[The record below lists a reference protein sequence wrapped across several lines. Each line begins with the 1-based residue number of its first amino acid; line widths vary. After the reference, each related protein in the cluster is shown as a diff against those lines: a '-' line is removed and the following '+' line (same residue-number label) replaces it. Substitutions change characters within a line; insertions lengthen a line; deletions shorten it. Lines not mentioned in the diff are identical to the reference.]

1 METPES
7 HITTEVIRFIE
18 QMTFDELPAEVLR
31 IGKRC
36 VLDGLA
42 VILAG
47 SQQQCTHI
55 VRDFSLKNGQA
66 AESTAF
72 GNEPLKLPA
81 IFAALVNGT
90 AGHAMDWDD
99 TQLSTT
105 PDRTFGL
112 LTHPT
117 LPPLVASL
125 AVAET
130 LDSVSGK
137 EFMTAF
143 LTGFD
148 VECKIAEAIHPQH
161 YEQGF
166 HTSATVGTFGA
177 ATAAAKLLGLNTG
190 QLRHML
196 GIAASMASGIRVN
209 FGTMTKPLHVG
220 RAAQNG
226 VSAALLACSG
236 FEADPSSLDGSWGFF
251 QVFGGGLDRERII
264 GKLGN
269 PHAIV
274 EPGVS
279 IKPYP
284 CGCLTHPSMDAM
296 RTVVLENNL
305 KPDDIDEVVL
315 YAGHNILNPIRY
327 TTAEDELQAKFCMPF
342 LLAAIVISR
351 RAGFREFTP
360 KFVRSS
366 EVQALMQRIRT
377 EFDPTIEAKG
387 YDKMRSRIK
396 VMLSN
401 GRELVREAD
410 ECYRGGPQNPL
421 SDDELIEKFTDC
433 TQSILS
439 QATREAIIEAVFE
452 LENLADVKRL
462 INLAAT
468 TVQEKWSGLHSRQI

>member
-1 METPES
+1 MQTPEG
-7 HITTEVIRFIE
+7 HITMEVARFIE
-18 QMTFDELPAEVLR
+18 QMTFDKLPAEVLR

-47 SQQQCTHI
+47 SQQQCTQI
-55 VRDFSLKNGQA
+55 VRDFSLKNGQV

-72 GNEPLKLPA
+72 GHEPVKLPA
-81 IFAALVNGT
+81 MFAALVNGT

-105 PDRTFGL
+105 PDRIFGL

-117 LPPLVASL
+117 VPPLVAAL

-130 LDSVSGK
+130 RDAVSGK

-143 LTGFD
+143 LTGFE
-148 VECKIAEAIHPQH
+148 VECKIAEAIFPEH
-161 YEQGF
+161 YAKGF
-166 HTSATVGTFGA
+166 HTSGTVGTFGA
-177 ATAAAKLLGLNTG
+177 AVAAAKLLGLNADR
-190 QLRHML
+190 LRHML
-196 GIAASMASGIRVN
+196 GITASMASGIRAN

-226 VSAALLACSG
+226 VSAALLAHGG
-236 FEADPSSLDGSWGFF
+236 FEADPNALDGPWGFF
-251 QVFGGGLDRERII
+251 QVFGRGFDAERIA

-269 PHAIV
+269 PHTIV

-305 KPDDIDEVVL
+305 KPDDIKEVVL
-315 YAGHNILNPIRY
+315 YAGYNILNPIRY
-327 TTAEDELQAKFCMPF
+327 PTAEDELQAKFCMPF
-342 LLAAIVISR
+342 LLAAIVISHK
-351 RAGFREFTP
+351 AGFKEFTLH
-360 KFVRSS
+360 FVCSS

-377 EFDPTIEAKG
+377 EFDPAIEAKG
-387 YDKMRSRIK
+387 YDKMRSR
-396 VMLSN
+396 VEVLLTN
-401 GRELVREAD
+401 GQKLVREAD
-410 ECYRGGPQNPL
+410 ERYRGGPDNPL

-433 TQSILS
+433 TQSILD
-439 QATREAIIEAVFE
+439 QATREAIIEAVFK
-452 LENLADVKRL
+452 LEDLVDVGSL
-462 INLAAT
+462 IDLAAT
-468 TVQEKWSGLHSRQI
+468 T

>member
-1 METPES
+1 MQRREG
-7 HITTEVIRFIE
+7 HITQDVARFIE
-18 QMTFDELPAEVLR
+18 QMTFDQLPAEALR

-47 SQQQCTHI
+47 SQQQCTQI
-55 VRDFSLKNGQA
+55 VRDFSLKNGRV

-72 GNEPLKLPA
+72 GNEPVKLPA

-105 PDRTFGL
+105 PDRIFGL

-117 LPPLVASL
+117 VPPLVAAL
-125 AVAET
+125 AVTET
-130 LDSVSGK
+130 GDAVCGK
-137 EFMTAF
+137 KFMNAF
-143 LTGFD
+143 LTGFE
-148 VECKIAEAIHPQH
+148 VECKIAEAISPEH
-161 YEQGF
+161 YAKGF
-166 HTSATVGTFGA
+166 HTSGTVGSFGA
-177 ATAAAKLLGLNTG
+177 AAAAAKLLGLPADR
-190 QLRHML
+190 LRHML
-196 GIAASMASGIRVN
+196 GITASMASGIRAN

-226 VSAALLACSG
+226 VSAALLVQAG
-236 FEADPSSLDGSWGFF
+236 FEADPDALDGPWGFF
-251 QVFGGGLDRERII
+251 QVFGRGFDAERID

-269 PHAIV
+269 PHTIV

-296 RTVVLENNL
+296 RAVVLEKDL
-305 KPDDIDEVVL
+305 RPADIEQVVL
-315 YAGHNILNPIRY
+315 YAGYNILNPIRY
-327 TTAEDELQAKFCMPF
+327 ATAEDELQAKFCMPF

-351 RAGFREFTP
+351 KAGFREFSP
-360 KFVRSS
+360 QFVCSP

-377 EFDPTIEAKG
+377 EFDPAIEAKG
-387 YDKMRSRIK
+387 YDKMRSRLE
-396 VMLSN
+396 VQLTN
-401 GRELVREAD
+401 GQKLVREAD
-410 ECYRGGPQNPL
+410 ERYRGGPDKPL

-433 TQSILS
+433 SQSILDRT
-439 QATREAIIEAVFE
+439 TREAIIEAVFG
-452 LENLADVKRL
+452 LEKLTDVRHL
-462 INLAAT
+462 IDLAAT
-468 TVQEKWSGLHSRQI
+468 T

>member
-1 METPES
+1 MQTSES
-7 HITTEVIRFIE
+7 HITLEVARFIE
-18 QMTFDELPAEVLR
+18 QMGFDELPDEVLR
-31 IGKRC
+31 LGKRC

-47 SQQQCTHI
+47 SQQQCTQI
-55 VRDFSLKNGQA
+55 VRDFSLNNGQV

-72 GNEPLKLPA
+72 GIEAVKLPA
-81 IFAALVNGT
+81 MFAALVNAT

-105 PDRTFGL
+105 PDRIFGL

-117 LPPLVASL
+117 IPPLTASL

-130 LDSVSGK
+130 CDAVSGK

-143 LTGFD
+143 LTGFE
-148 VECKIAEAIHPQH
+148 VECKIAEAIFPEH
-161 YEQGF
+161 YAKGF

-177 ATAAAKLLGLNTG
+177 ATAAAKLLELKTDR
-190 QLRHML
+190 LRHML
-196 GIAASMASGIRVN
+196 GITASMASGIRAN

-226 VSAALLACSG
+226 VSAALLAHSG
-236 FEADPSSLDGSWGFF
+236 FEADPNALDGPWGFF
-251 QVFGGGLDRERII
+251 QVFGRGFDAERIA

-269 PHAIV
+269 PHTIV

-296 RTVVLENNL
+296 RAVVIENDL
-305 KPDDIDEVVL
+305 KPADIEQVVL
-315 YAGHNILNPIRY
+315 YAGYNILNPIRY
-327 TTAEDELQAKFCMPF
+327 TIAEDELQAKFCMPF

-351 RAGFREFTP
+351 KAGFQEFTP
-360 KFVRSS
+360 QFVCSP
-366 EVQALMQRIRT
+366 EVQALMQRVRM

-387 YDKMRSRIK
+387 YDKMRSRLE
-396 VMLSN
+396 VMLAN
-401 GRELVREAD
+401 GQKLVRKAD
-410 ECYRGGPQNPL
+410 ERYRGGPENPL
-421 SDDELIEKFTDC
+421 SDDELVEKFTDC
-433 TQSILS
+433 TQSILDR
-439 QATREAIIEAVFE
+439 AVREEIIEAVFG
-452 LENLADVKRL
+452 LEKLTDIRRL
-462 INLAAT
+462 IDFAAT
-468 TVQEKWSGLHSRQI
+468 A